1 MNTLP
6 KTALAALLSLSLSS
20 VTCAAAPDSLM
31 GYSEGAQVFSVTP
44 VTFRVQTISDII
56 YRQVYSRNGV
66 RGLKMTLLKPETQ
79 GLKPTLI
86 YFPGGGF
93 TSAARDKYTELR
105 HALAKAGFVVAAI
118 EYRTVPDRYPAL
130 VEDAKAAIRYLRA
143 HATELSIDRERI
155 GVFGDSAG
163 GYLAEMVA
171 MTNGESDFDVGDNLN
186 ESSEVQAAVSFYGIS
201 DLLTIGEGLG
211 DEIASVHQ
219 SKAVTEALLINGV
232 AFDTFK
238 GASVF
243 DTPEKAREASPLSHV
258 DGNEPPLL
266 LLHGA
271 KDTLVSPLQSKK
283 LYEALKAQG
292 ADAEYILLS
301 NAGHGDLPWYQDV
314 IVNKAVD
321 FFKKRLQLITPV
333 LNDGRVL

>member
-1 MNTLP
+1 
-6 KTALAALLSLSLSS
+6 
-20 VTCAAAPDSLM
+20 
-31 GYSEGAQVFSVTP
+31 
-44 VTFRVQTISDII
+44 
-56 YRQVYSRNGV
+56 
-66 RGLKMTLLKPETQ
+66 MTLLKPETQ

-105 HALAKAGFVVAAI
+105 HALVKAGFVVAAI

-219 SKAVTEALLINGV
+219 SKAVTEAL
-232 AFDTFK
+232 
-238 GASVF
+238 
-243 DTPEKAREASPLSHV
+243 
-258 DGNEPPLL
+258 
-266 LLHGA
+266 
-271 KDTLVSPLQSKK
+271 
-283 LYEALKAQG
+283 KAQG

-314 IVNKAVD
+314 IVNKVVD